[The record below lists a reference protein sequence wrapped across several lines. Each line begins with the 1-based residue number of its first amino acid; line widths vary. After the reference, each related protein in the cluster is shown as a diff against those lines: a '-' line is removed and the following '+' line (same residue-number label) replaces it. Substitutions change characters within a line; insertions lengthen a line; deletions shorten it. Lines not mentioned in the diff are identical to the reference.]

1 MPTLRDA
8 IRSEDADQT
17 INRWRQRQGQ
27 GHAAERAEHHADAL
41 KITSPSNH
49 RRRSRWTEWRA
60 SDVKWKDDTRPPA
73 NIAPAIIFLVYVARD
88 IALQDHR
95 AEIVA
100 EEAAHRELAL
110 LLIAFNW
117 RVQIGGIV
125 TDPSHLPLAEATA
138 QRQINVD
145 EVWIASIERECR

>member
-1 MPTLRDA
+1 MVEAALR
-8 IRSEDADQT
+8 Q
-17 INRWRQRQGQ
+17 
-27 GHAAERAEHHADAL
+27 
-41 KITSPSNH
+41 ITSPSNH

-73 NIAPAIIFLVYVARD
+73 NIVPAIIFLVYVARD

-110 LLIAFNW
+110 LLIAQNW
-117 RVQIGGIV
+117 LIQIPGTE
-125 TDPSHLPLAEATA
+125 TDPRHLPLAEAMA
-138 QRQINVD
+138 HRQIKV
-145 EVWIASIERECR
+145 EEIWITSKAGGELH